1 VVVPPVN
8 KRIRSNVILLL
19 SLVVSI
25 NYLGQ
30 PASASTFDPP
40 SNVEL
45 VVNPS
50 IPGDSIQVNWVAP
63 TGVEDVLGYTVR
75 IYGENDD
82 LVNDY
87 VVTNPNAT
95 STIVNNLIKGS
106 KYKAKVVANYRT
118 ATAASSE
125 SNLQTVI
132 GTPDQLTSPP
142 VAERVDVGTIKLN
155 WTPPGN
161 DGGTPISGFEVYCV
175 PKCSPEDY
183 ESTSDTE
190 MVISGLIAST
200 SYKFSIAS
208 VNNRGSSDLSDFS
221 NSVFPYAEADAPNIL
236 AVTAGDASV
245 TVTWEALTVS
255 GQEIT
260 GYQLSVLNASNLIA
274 VQSIQNVSSSATS
287 KTFNSLSNGSS
298 YRVKINAI
306 TSVGESPAT
315 ISSQV
320 TPKAAPVATKTP
332 TKTAPMPIKVK
343 AKKSSK
349 ALAKELG
356 IKVPKKSKLKL
367 TVSKS
372 SRSFCKVSNGKLV
385 AKKKGKCV
393 FTLTVQPPK
402 PKKGKKPAAIK
413 RKTSLRIV

>member
-1 VVVPPVN
+1 M
-8 KRIRSNVILLL
+8 ILLL

-63 TGVEDVLGYTVR
+63 TGVEEVLGYTVR

-118 ATAASSE
+118 TTAASVE

-175 PKCSPEDY
+175 PKCSSEDY

-245 TVTWEALTVS
+245 TATWEALTVS

-260 GYQLSVLNASNLIA
+260 GYQLSVLNASNLSA

-298 YRVKINAI
+298 YRVKIIAI
-306 TSVGESPAT
+306 TSIGESPAT
-315 ISSQV
+315 ISSEV
-320 TPKAAPVATKTP
+320 TPKAAPIAP
-332 TKTAPMPIKVK
+332 KTAPAALPIKAK
-343 AKKSSK
+343 AKKSSA

-356 IKVPKKSKLKL
+356 ISVPKKSKLTLK
-367 TVSKS
+367 VSS
-372 SRSFCKVSNGKLV
+372 ASRKFCKVSKGKLV
-385 AKKKGKCV
+385 AIKKGNCV

-402 PKKGKKPAAIK
+402 PKKGKKPAATK
-413 RKTSLRIV
+413 RTTSLKIV

>member
-1 VVVPPVN
+1 M
-8 KRIRSNVILLL
+8 ILLL

-30 PASASTFDPP
+30 PASATTFNPP
-40 SNVEL
+40 SNVVL
-45 VVNPS
+45 VVNSS

-63 TGVEDVLGYTVR
+63 TGVEEVLGYTVR
-75 IYGENDD
+75 IYGENGG

-106 KYKAKVVANYRT
+106 KYKATVFANYRT
-118 ATAASSE
+118 TTTASFE

-161 DGGTPISGFEVYCV
+161 DGGTAITGFEVYCV
-175 PKCSPEDY
+175 PKCSSEDY

-190 MVISGLIAST
+190 MVIGGLIAS
-200 SYKFSIAS
+200 SNYKFSVAS
-208 VNNRGSSDLSDFS
+208 VNNRGSSDVSDFS
-221 NSVFPYAEADAPNIL
+221 NSVFPYAEADAPNL
-236 AVTAGDASV
+236 LSVTAGDASLKA
-245 TVTWEALTVS
+245 TWEALTVS
-255 GQEIT
+255 GQEVT
-260 GYQLSVLNASNLIA
+260 GYKLSVLNASNLSEIKS
-274 VQSIQNVSSSATS
+274 VQTVSSSVNS
-287 KTFNSLSNGSS
+287 KTFTSLSNGSS
-298 YRVKINAI
+298 YRVKIIAI
-306 TSVGESPAT
+306 TSIGESPAT

-320 TPKAAPVATKTP
+320 TPKAAPVVKKTP
-332 TKTAPMPIKVK
+332 PKTAPAPLPMKVK

-349 ALAKELG
+349 TLAKELG

-372 SRSFCKVSNGKLV
+372 SRSFCKVSKGKLV
-385 AKKKGKCV
+385 TKKKGKCV
-393 FTLTVQPPK
+393 FSLTVQPPK
-402 PKKGKKPAAIK
+402 PKKGKKPAATK
-413 RKTSLRIV
+413 RTTSLKIV